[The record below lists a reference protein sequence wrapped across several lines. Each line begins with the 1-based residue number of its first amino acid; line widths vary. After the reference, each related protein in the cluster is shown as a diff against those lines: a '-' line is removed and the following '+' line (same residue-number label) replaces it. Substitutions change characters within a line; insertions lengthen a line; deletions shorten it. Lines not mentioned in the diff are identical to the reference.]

1 MQNLCYESLL
11 GCFVDQQN
19 NSCILSFYFKCFLDV
34 TMLWL
39 LKQVIS
45 QVYSIHFI
53 FVAPLY
59 ATLLLLPNE
68 LGQF

>member
-1 MQNLCYESLL
+1 MQNFCYESLL

-59 ATLLLLPNE
+59 TTLLLLPNE